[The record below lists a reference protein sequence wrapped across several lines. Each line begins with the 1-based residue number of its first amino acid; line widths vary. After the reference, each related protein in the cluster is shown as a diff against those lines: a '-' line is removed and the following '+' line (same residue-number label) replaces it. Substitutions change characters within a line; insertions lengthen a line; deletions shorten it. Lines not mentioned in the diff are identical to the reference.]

1 MAFPTATRAGQA
13 DASRINGT
21 LPPPSDAPPLAA
33 RAYLLK
39 CPGSDLVSC
48 TSCARRLA
56 PAADV
61 GQRWVEPTRLG
72 ACGYYANVDEVA
84 WVYGYGSPPAEA
96 PDAGG
101 PGDDQK

>member
-13 DASRINGT
+13 DASRISGT
-21 LPPPSDAPPLAA
+21 APPPRDVPPLAA

-39 CPGSDLVSC
+39 CPGADLVSC

-61 GQRWVEPTRLG
+61 GQRWIEPPLIG

-84 WVYGYGSPPAEA
+84 WVYGHCAPPIAA
-96 PDAGG
+96 ADAGL
-101 PGDDQK
+101 PGDGQK